1 MDMLEKVFQMTRTNE
16 KTIEKV
22 IQDENVHYMHMVL
35 PENEGMPIHRTNA
48 NVYMAV
54 IRGRLTI
61 GLEDNAANQYESGT
75 ILIIPEGTMMNARNT
90 EKEVLELTVVKAPA
104 PKM

>member
-1 MDMLEKVFQMTRTNE
+1 MLEKVFHMTRTNE

-35 PENEGMPIHRTNA
+35 PENEGMPVHTTNA
-48 NVYMAV
+48 NVYMTV

-61 GLEDNAANQYESGT
+61 SLEDNEANHYEAGT
-75 ILIIPEGTMMNARNT
+75 ILNIPSGTKMNAGNT
-90 EKEVLELTVVKAPA
+90 GEDVLELTVVKAPA